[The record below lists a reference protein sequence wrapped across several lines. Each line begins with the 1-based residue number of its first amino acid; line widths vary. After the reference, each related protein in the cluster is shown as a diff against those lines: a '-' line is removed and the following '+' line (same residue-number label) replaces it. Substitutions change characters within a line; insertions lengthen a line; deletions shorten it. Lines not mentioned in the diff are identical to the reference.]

1 MNINRRI
8 AILQALLKKLSHRNF
23 EQLSFKE
30 SSHLATLVHQEPE
43 VMHQTIQERRD
54 LTEAWIIFNEY
65 SYPGVV
71 QGA

>member
-1 MNINRRI
+1 
-8 AILQALLKKLSHRNF
+8 
-23 EQLSFKE
+23 LSFKE

-65 SYPGVV
+65 SYPGAA
-71 QGA
+71 QGV